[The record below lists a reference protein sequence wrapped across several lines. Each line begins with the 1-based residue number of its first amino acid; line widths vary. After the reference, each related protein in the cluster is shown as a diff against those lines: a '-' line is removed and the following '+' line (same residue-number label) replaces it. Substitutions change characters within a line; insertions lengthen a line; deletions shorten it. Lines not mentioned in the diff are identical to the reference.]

1 MLLEKQQ
8 KLEVNR
14 MEMEEKRMQRERFRE
29 LEGMIQ
35 DLCNK
40 LRENNSKMI
49 KERRGE
55 TSGMGERNG

>member
-1 MLLEKQQ
+1 VLLEKQQ